1 MSHSVIM
8 LGTGSPR
15 LNTERLSSAS
25 LLQMGDVPILVDCG
39 EGATM
44 QLVKAGVPPQK
55 VKHVFFTHLH
65 ADHMLGY
72 ANFLIS
78 GWVEGRRELTIVGP
92 VGTKKMHDLL
102 IEMLEDDIEYRM
114 SLGRPEAG
122 IRDVKVIEIE
132 EPGHVDVELP
142 MEIHCAR
149 MIHNVPTY
157 AYRFEKEGVSVVF
170 SGDTAPPTDELVK
183 LAEGANLLIHD
194 SALTRIEG
202 DQMTNASK
210 IWENLQKE
218 HCTPAQAAETARRAN
233 VDQLVLTHFLPKM
246 DPKQAMVDAAE
257 VFNGEIIIPN
267 DLDIIQVA
275 VKSPVN

>member
-25 LLQMGDVPILVDCG
+25 LLQMGDLPILVDCG

-44 QLVKAGVPPQK
+44 QLMKAGVPPQK

-132 EPGHVDVELP
+132 VPGHVDVELP

-183 LAEGANLLIHD
+183 LADGANLLIHD

-202 DQMTNASK
+202 DQMTNAST

>member
-1 MSHSVIM
+1 MNHSVIM

-15 LNTERLSSAS
+15 LNTERLSSAY
-25 LLQMGDVPILVDCG
+25 LLVMEGTPILVDCG

-44 QLVKAGVPPQK
+44 QLVKAGIPPQE

-78 GWVEGRRELTIVGP
+78 GWLEGRRELTIVGP

-102 IEMLEDDIEYRM
+102 IEMLEDDIAYRM

-122 IRDVKVIEIE
+122 ILDVNVIEIAT
-132 EPGHVDVELP
+132 PGRVDVALP
-142 MEIHCAR
+142 IDIHCAR
-149 MIHNVPTY
+149 MTHNVPTY
-157 AYRFEKEGVSVVF
+157 AYRFEQEGTSVVF
-170 SGDTAPPTDELVK
+170 SGDTAPTDELVK
-183 LAEGANLLIHD
+183 LADGANMLIHD

-202 DQMTNASK
+202 DQMANAEK

-218 HCTPAQAAETARRAN
+218 HCTPAQAAETAKQAN
-233 VDQLVLTHFLPKM
+233 VGQLVLTHFLPKM
-246 DPKQAMVDAAE
+246 DPGKAMADAAK

-267 DLDIIQVA
+267 DLDIIKVA
-275 VKSPVN
+275 VRNKVR